1 MRNFQAPLNLNVCK
15 VMTEKHWC
23 WGFSLNKV
31 SGWSCSTIFK
41 WDSGLGP
48 FFWIL
53 FSFTKHLFAEHLW
66 KAASVIFSQ
75 VSPFPVWTVAIQFLF
90 YYLNFYFYFHQKNCN
105 TNVTIKK
112 HIYKSFLFN
121 KHKIKHLKV
130 KIKAKKKQQ
139 KTIIIKLKIKN
150 KIKKIIILMKKII

>member
-15 VMTEKHWC
+15 VMTEKYWC

-41 WDSGLGP
+41 WDSGFGP

-53 FSFTKHLFAEHLW
+53 LSFTKHLFADHLQ
-66 KAASVIFSQ
+66 KAASVVFCQ
-75 VSPFPVWTVAIQFLF
+75 VSLFPVWTVAIQFF
-90 YYLNFYFYFHQKNCN
+90 FIIEIFISIF
-105 TNVTIKK
+105 IKK
-112 HIYKSFLFN
+112 IQHKCYNQKTYKSFLFN

-139 KTIIIKLKIKN
+139 KTIIKLKIKN
-150 KIKKIIILMKKII
+150 EIKKIIIILMKKII